1 MQMNRAIKRQAF
13 RELLERLLSNPSAQ
27 AEAEEKTWEDG
38 MLVSREEAKGIIQSL
53 IPKHARLSQ
62 INEKTIPVQAPEL
75 DSPPVGFPDKRPK
88 PAIPDAMR
96 PPITPSEDARLSP
109 SAALVKESLSNSFFS
124 KEEAE
129 HLALKCVHYENAK
142 MEEGVKEYFISIDHL
157 HQHQRYSAVLAIS
170 RAYPKERVKISHFG
184 PEEGEHAVIH
194 FGAKSAERRRF
205 AP

>member
-1 MQMNRAIKRQAF
+1 MNRAIKRQAF
-13 RELLERLLSNPSAQ
+13 RELLERLLSNVPAQ
-27 AEAEEKTWEDG
+27 AIPEEKTWEDG
-38 MLVSREEAKGIIQSL
+38 MLVSRAEAKSIIQSL
-53 IPKHARLSQ
+53 VPRHAKFSK
-62 INEKTIPVQAPEL
+62 INEKTTPISAPEL
-75 DSPPVGFPDKRPK
+75 DSPPAGFPDKRPR

-96 PPITPSEDARLSP
+96 PPITPTEEAGLTP

-142 MEEGVKEYFISIDHL
+142 TEEGAREYFISIGHL
-157 HQHQRYSAVLAIS
+157 NHHQRYSAILAIS
-170 RAYPKERVKISHFG
+170 RAYPREKIKLSHFG

-194 FGAKSAERRRF
+194 FGAKSAERRKF